1 MGVRRAGETTYA
13 PLPVVVFVER
23 LGRVLDGCRRHRARS
38 GVARARRQHGA
49 SRVTAVNVGTL
60 LLLIRFCFFRK
71 PALLR
76 PISIAEQKTAY
87 RNVSSAGQAGL
98 SIAIELGPRGRAVV

>member
-1 MGVRRAGETTYA
+1 MFFTGAVDIVRPAVWREHVAST
-13 PLPVVVFVER
+13 
-23 LGRVLDGCRRHRARS
+23 ARP
-38 GVARARRQHGA
+38 GWL
-49 SRVTAVNVGTL
+49 AVNVGK
-60 LLLIRFCFFRK
+60 LLIRFCFFRK